1 MIRTVSGL
9 SSFVLPAATIGAVT
23 IGIVPASAL
32 GTFSY
37 LASQIIHLDISCF
50 LKKSITAEPQIRS
63 KKPEIIPVPTEK
75 DLLKA
80 QKELS
85 DIHLKKDIT
94 TTITRFVAAWA
105 FATAFGL
112 TSTSILPSLAILSA
126 VFVIQRYYQG
136 HFNESLENTIEKIS
150 NRVLGYA
157 K

>member
-1 MIRTVSGL
+1 MISTVSRL

-23 IGIVPASAL
+23 IGIVPASTL
-32 GTFSY
+32 GVFSY
-37 LASQIIHLDISCF
+37 LASQIIHFDISCF
-50 LKKSITAEPQIRS
+50 FRKSITVEPQIKS
-63 KKPEIIPVPTEK
+63 KKPETLSVPTEQ

-80 QKELS
+80 AEELS
-85 DIHLKKDIT
+85 DIHLKKEII

-112 TSTSILPSLAILSA
+112 TTTSILPSLAILSA

-136 HFNESLENTIEKIS
+136 HFNESLGNTIEKIS